1 MSGLAKEN
9 KLMNLENKRIFV
21 VEDNIGN
28 LTITK
33 TLLESHGAIV
43 ATHRSGQDVIPYLKD
58 FSPLDLIILDLMLP
72 SGVTGYDIFSTIRN
86 VNDFNAVPIIA
97 MSVIDRSKVVPLAKG
112 RGFSGFIAKPIDFLK
127 FPQQIADIIAGEN
140 IW

>member
-1 MSGLAKEN
+1 MDLQ
-9 KLMNLENKRIFV
+9 NKRIFL

-43 ATHRSGQDVIPYLKD
+43 ATHRSEQDILPHLRK
-58 FSPLDLIILDLMLP
+58 FMPADLIILDLMLP
-72 SGVTGYDIFSTIRN
+72 SGVTGYDIFSAIREQPEFD
-86 VNDFNAVPIIA
+86 VVPIIV
-97 MSVIDRSKVVPLAKG
+97 MSVIDRSKVVPEAKK
-112 RGFSGFIAKPIDFLK
+112 RGFSGYIAKPINFSE
-127 FPQQIADIIAGEN
+127 FPKQILDILSGQD

>member
-1 MSGLAKEN
+1 MGLQ
-9 KLMNLENKRIFV
+9 NKRIFV

-43 ATHRSGQDVIPYLKD
+43 ATHRSGHDVLPHLEN
-58 FSPLDLIILDLMLP
+58 FLPVDLIILDLMLP
-72 SGVTGYDIFSTIRN
+72 SGVTGYDIFSEIRN
-86 VNDFNAVPIIA
+86 HSGINIVPILA
-97 MSVIDRSKVVPLAKG
+97 MSVIDRSKVVPEAKK
-112 RGFSGFIAKPIDFLK
+112 RGFAGFISKPINFQE
-127 FPQQIADIIAGEN
+127 FPKQIMDIISGEH